1 MKTLARRPRYFQI
14 DLKISILSLEI
25 ARMRLLLQYS
35 HFNKS
40 AEAMAGNNFMKFY
53 LLVDNNQF

>member
-1 MKTLARRPRYFQI
+1 MKTLARRPRDFQI

-35 HFNKS
+35 HFKKS
-40 AEAMAGNNFMKFY
+40 AEAMAGNSFMKFY

>member
-1 MKTLARRPRYFQI
+1 MRTLARRPRDSQI

-35 HFNKS
+35 HFGRS